1 MLKMVHCFLLP
12 FGLVFSVQSQT
23 ATRMIEGNIC
33 VIVQD
38 SAIAD
43 LNFVEICKTC
53 LPFLLNIAK

>member
-43 LNFVEICKTC
+43 LNFVEI
-53 LPFLLNIAK
+53 